1 MKKQIQ
7 IKQTQINKAC
17 FQHDIANDNF
27 KDFPGRTASDK
38 ALYTKAFEIFSNL
51 KYDKCQRNFTS
62 MVKFLM
68 KVPSSDKS
76 SFYC

>member
-7 IKQTQINKAC
+7 IKETQLNKAC

-27 KDFPGRTASDK
+27 KDFPARTASDK

-51 KYDKCQRNFTS
+51 KYDKCQRNF
-62 MVKFLM
+62 LI
-68 KVPSSDKS
+68 KVPYSDKS
-76 SFYC
+76 SLYCYWCY